1 MSVHPFIRLIM
12 PEDDGDEDELLSLRI
27 TVENTRR
34 KEVILAFSDDFD
46 KPITP
51 TEISEVNEMHRSN
64 VSRNLRKLEDDG
76 LVRQLESEGTRF
88 RPYLLTEKG
97 QELLSMIDDV

>member
-1 MSVHPFIRLIM
+1 LSVHPFVRIIM
-12 PEDDGDEDELLSLRI
+12 AEDDGDEDELLSLRI

-34 KEVILAFSDDFD
+34 KDVLLAFSDSFD

-51 TEISEVNEMHRSN
+51 TEISEVTEMHRSN

-76 LVRQLESEGTRF
+76 LVRQFESEGTRF

-97 QELLSMIDDV
+97 QELISMINDM

>member
-12 PEDDGDEDELLSLRI
+12 AEDDGDEDKLLSLRI

-34 KEVILAFSDDFD
+34 KDVLLAFSDDFD

-51 TEISEVNEMHRSN
+51 TEISEAAGMHRSN

-97 QELLSMIDDV
+97 HELLSIINDE